1 MEILTVIGV
10 LLTLAGLF
18 VPSLISNHASRK
30 AEFRKQSAPI
40 LANLLTEI
48 KAIEGGSYAFMLIR
62 DSDFYQLL
70 PYASGR
76 RRKKLEAAYSAYLE
90 AHHIA
95 VTLHWHDEHPSDR
108 TIFFPGSFIVTNP
121 DEVLEKM
128 QSLRTELSR

>member
-18 VPSLISNHASRK
+18 VPSLISNHSSRQ

-48 KAIEGGSYAFMLIR
+48 KAIEGGSYAFRLIS

-70 PYASGR
+70 PHAPGLR
-76 RRKKLEAAYSAYLE
+76 RGKLEAAYSAYLE

-95 VTLHWHDEHPSDR
+95 VTKHWHDEHPSDG

-121 DEVLEKM
+121 SEVLEKM